1 MSNIPLTSAKSTDR
15 TRLIAALDAR
25 SRRDALDFE
34 VMIPAQVVQYDRAE
48 NIATIQ
54 PLITWVDTEHN
65 AVQRHQLVDIPVISM
80 GAGGFHISF
89 PIQQGD
95 IGWIY
100 AADRD
105 TSQFLESLSMS
116 KPNTGRIH
124 KFEHEM
130 FIPDVFRRYTINS
143 EDSAA
148 MVIQSTSGATRISIR
163 GDNIKI
169 TAPSNV
175 TVDTPQANFTGSVT
189 IANTLVVNGVN
200 VNNHGHLE
208 NNPPDARTKGGMIA

>member
-1 MSNIPLTSAKSTDR
+1 
-15 TRLIAALDAR
+15 
-25 SRRDALDFE
+25 
-34 VMIPAQVVQYDRAE
+34 MIPAQVVQYDRAE

-124 KFEHEM
+124 KFEHGL

-175 TVDTPQANFTGSVT
+175 TVDTPQANFTGDVT
-189 IANTLVVNGVN
+189 IANTLVVNGIN